1 LRRDDWKDCIEDV
14 SATINRRPIG
24 IYEVE
29 GKFEVLTPAKLA
41 FGACYGVD
49 GARVIHIRRF
59 FYEQIFLIRR
69 RRHTPQARR
78 ASMAVG
84 SLVLIKNFDSSK
96 LDLPFDIARVVSIN
110 QGSLTVSSKGV
121 SRKVP
126 TTAVAP
132 LDQFFSPDSEPEPRV
147 VSSGGHVVNSETRN
161 EGLSTRQLNENAE
174 LTQDI
179 TEEALNDGP

>member
-1 LRRDDWKDCIEDV
+1 LRTNGHPDLEIVHTPVHGSTSNPIERIHRECWSVLRSRPFVKHLRRDNWKDCIEDV

-96 LDLPFDIARVVSIN
+96 LDLPFDIAR
-110 QGSLTVSSKGV
+110 GF
-121 SRKVP
+121 
-126 TTAVAP
+126 
-132 LDQFFSPDSEPEPRV
+132 D
-147 VSSGGHVVNSETRN
+147 
-161 EGLSTRQLNENAE
+161 
-174 LTQDI
+174 
-179 TEEALNDGP
+179 